1 MAQEI
6 GETWTIA
13 LTLVGLAGVANA
25 QGEPDRAA
33 QIFGAAAPLFESAGM
48 VMAPADRADYVR
60 NLTAIRTKLDA
71 TTFAAM
77 SAAAR
82 ALTTEQAITYA
93 LETAR
98 GCQSP

>member
-1 MAQEI
+1 MLNTLGDPARAAFRFTESLTMAQEI

-48 VMAPADRADYVR
+48 VMAPP
-60 NLTAIRTKLDA
+60 TAPTMIVT
-71 TTFAAM
+71 
-77 SAAAR
+77 
-82 ALTTEQAITYA
+82 
-93 LETAR
+93 
-98 GCQSP
+98 